1 MAGVLSPLLPAMMRN
16 TTRAHFDGLAE
27 MRHTKCSHEH
37 IAAAVQLAGEVSC
50 FPFVEARLEATPNI
64 DIAGPSFRHHRYAPL
79 SKPLLRVLDGVV
91 VLGTETQE
99 FGLSMGPRATV
110 ASNTGIVVVT
120 SIQRILA
127 ASTASPGVHGSNTGT
142 FVLPKLLDYTAKS
155 GLRVRFDSE
164 ADALT
169 YSTRHH
175 EFIRDLDWLDPAQRF
190 AVLAVGRYFA
200 VLDVNAFMETG
211 TLSAYNPVLPLV
223 QSEETGM
230 ARVRLPHSD
239 DIRCVSANPFRVGQV
254 ASGGFDRRLV
264 ITDVTALAT
273 GEILQVRL
281 I

>member
-1 MAGVLSPLLPAMMRN
+1 M
-16 TTRAHFDGLAE
+16 
-27 MRHTKCSHEH
+27 
-37 IAAAVQLAGEVSC
+37 
-50 FPFVEARLEATPNI
+50 
-64 DIAGPSFRHHRYAPL
+64 
-79 SKPLLRVLDGVV
+79 
-91 VLGTETQE
+91 
-99 FGLSMGPRATV
+99 
-110 ASNTGIVVVT
+110 
-120 SIQRILA
+120 
-127 ASTASPGVHGSNTGT
+127 
-142 FVLPKLLDYTAKS
+142 
-155 GLRVRFDSE
+155 RFDSE

-281 I
+281 IRLSLSDSDIIQGFVTFKFNLMYGLLLACLAADLGEPF